1 MPDLH
6 MVSPLNTTAA
16 SSRGTAF
23 LLLALATLF
32 WAGNWVLGRALRDV
46 FEPAALN
53 FWRWLIAVLVL
64 APFALPRLRGH
75 LATIRRSAGLLLV
88 LSFLGVALF
97 QWLVY
102 AGLKTTTAVNAVLLN
117 SSMPAFMLLCS
128 WAIERERCTPRQVAG
143 MLISLAG
150 ILVIMARGDPASLAR
165 LEFHSGDA
173 LILLAMPV
181 WGVYSVLLKRR
192 PPELDGVA
200 FLFVISLIGVV
211 LLVPAFALEA
221 YYAPPRW
228 PGVAGVAAA
237 LYVGLAASVGAF
249 ICWNRGVV
257 IVGAN
262 AAGFTVHLLPAF
274 GTLLAI
280 TFLGESFQP
289 FHAAGIATIL
299 VGVVVA
305 TRAAPAR
312 AA

>member
-1 MPDLH
+1 
-6 MVSPLNTTAA
+6 LNTAA
-16 SSRGTAF
+16 PGSRSYAF

-64 APFALPRLRGH
+64 LPFALPRLRGH
-75 LATIRRSAGLLLV
+75 LATIRRSAGLLFT

-128 WAIERERCTPRQVAG
+128 WAIDRERCTPRQLAG

-150 ILVIMARGDPASLAR
+150 ILVILSRGDPASLAR

-211 LLVPAFALEA
+211 LLLPAFALEA

-228 PGVAGVAAA
+228 PGAAGVAAA

-249 ICWNRGVV
+249 ICWNRGVA

-274 GTLLAI
+274 GTLLAMV
-280 TFLGESFQP
+280 FLGEFFHP

-312 AA
+312 TA

>member
-1 MPDLH
+1 M
-6 MVSPLNTTAA
+6 NTAA
-16 SSRGTAF
+16 PGSRSYAF

-64 APFALPRLRGH
+64 LPFALPRLRGH
-75 LATIRRSAGLLLV
+75 LATIRRSAGLLFT

-128 WAIERERCTPRQVAG
+128 WAIDRERCTPRQLAG

-150 ILVIMARGDPASLAR
+150 ILVILSRGDPASLAR

-211 LLVPAFALEA
+211 LLLPAFALEA

-228 PGVAGVAAA
+228 PGAAGVAAA

-249 ICWNRGVV
+249 ICWNRGVA

-274 GTLLAI
+274 GTLLAMV
-280 TFLGESFQP
+280 FLGEFFHP

-312 AA
+312 TA

>member
-1 MPDLH
+1 
-6 MVSPLNTTAA
+6 LNKTETA
-16 SSRGTAF
+16 SRGYAF

-32 WAGNWVLGRALRDV
+32 WAGNWVLGRALRDL
-46 FEPAALN
+46 FEPNALN
-53 FWRWLIAVLVL
+53 FWRWLVAVAVL
-64 APFALPRLRGH
+64 APFALPRLRRG
-75 LATIRRSAGLLLV
+75 LPAIRRAAGLLLM

-97 QWLVY
+97 QSLVY
-102 AGLKTTTAVNAVLLN
+102 SGLKTTTAVNAVLLN

-128 WAIERERCTPRQVAG
+128 WAIERERGTARQVTG

-150 ILVIMARGDPASLAR
+150 ILVILSRGDPASLAR

-173 LILLAMPV
+173 LILVAMPV

-192 PPELDGVA
+192 PPELDGIA

-211 LLVPAFALEA
+211 LLLPAVALEA

-228 PGVAGVAAA
+228 PGAAGLGAV

-249 ICWNRGVV
+249 ICWNRGVA

-274 GTLLAI
+274 GTLLAMA
-280 TFLGESFQP
+280 FLGESFHL

-299 VGVVVA
+299 VGVLVA

-312 AA
+312 MT